1 MHSTKRITSGFL
13 ILGMMAAAPLA
24 FAQQTTPTDGQQS
37 PPGSS
42 TQDAAA
48 QSQSQSSGGQG
59 LSWADL
65 DTDGNGNLSKTEAQR
80 HAGLAAVF
88 AEADTN
94 GDNELTADEYR
105 AFVEK
110 QQSNATGQ

>member
-37 PPGSS
+37 PPGS

-88 AEADTN
+88 ADADTN

-110 QQSNATGQ
+110 QQSSATGQ

>member
-37 PPGSS
+37 PPGS

-94 GDNELTADEYR
+94 GDSELTADEYR

>member
-37 PPGSS
+37 PPGS

-48 QSQSQSSGGQG
+48 QSQSSGGQG

-88 AEADTN
+88 ADADTN

-110 QQSNATGQ
+110 QQSSATGQ